1 MHASTES
8 VHTRECVAHSHAD
21 RHAVLQTHGNK
32 KEDDQWVVPHNI
44 YLAVY
49 SPSSVNVLAFDPS
62 HGADQARG
70 YAAKY
75 CSKPERY
82 FFLEG
87 EKNGVKAW
95 SLFCAI
101 RKQNM
106 LSYLYQ
112 LNK

>member
-1 MHASTES
+1 MA
-8 VHTRECVAHSHAD
+8 
-21 RHAVLQTHGNK
+21 LQRRLPD
-32 KEDDQWVVPHNI
+32 DDQWVVPHNI

-49 SPSSVNVLAFDPS
+49 SPSSVNVLCFDPS

-70 YAAKY
+70 YAGKY

-95 SLFCAI
+95 PVFCFRIARQRI
-101 RKQNM
+101 HNSIIQAQSPDCGALRDAQSP
-106 LSYLYQ
+106 LELPLRPQ
-112 LNK
+112 H

>member
-1 MHASTES
+1 MA
-8 VHTRECVAHSHAD
+8 
-21 RHAVLQTHGNK
+21 LQRRLP
-32 KEDDQWVVPHNI
+32 EDDQFVVPHNI
-44 YLAVY
+44 LLAAY

-95 SLFCAI
+95 SLCFVLFEDKGI
-101 RKQNM
+101 PPLPHIPTETGTQQN
-106 LSYLYQ
+106 
-112 LNK
+112 NIG

>member
-1 MHASTES
+1 MA
-8 VHTRECVAHSHAD
+8 
-21 RHAVLQTHGNK
+21 LQRRLP
-32 KEDDQWVVPHNI
+32 EDDQWCVPHNL

-49 SPSSVNVLAFDPS
+49 SPSSVNVLCFDPS

-70 YAAKY
+70 AFLFVYILRSQTPEKPGYAGKY

-95 SLFCAI
+95 SPFLFELPKNHRSCQM
-101 RKQNM
+101 KQRH
-106 LSYLYQ
+106 
-112 LNK
+112 NKTI

>member
-1 MHASTES
+1 MTE
-8 VHTRECVAHSHAD
+8 RMA
-21 RHAVLQTHGNK
+21 LQRRLP
-32 KEDDQWVVPHNI
+32 EDDQWIVPHNI

-49 SPSSVNVLAFDPS
+49 SPSSVNVLCFDPS

-87 EKNGVKAW
+87 EKNGVKSW
-95 SLFCAI
+95 PCLVLFE
-101 RKQNM
+101 RPKNP
-106 LSYLYQ
+106 LPPPRTR
-112 LNK
+112 